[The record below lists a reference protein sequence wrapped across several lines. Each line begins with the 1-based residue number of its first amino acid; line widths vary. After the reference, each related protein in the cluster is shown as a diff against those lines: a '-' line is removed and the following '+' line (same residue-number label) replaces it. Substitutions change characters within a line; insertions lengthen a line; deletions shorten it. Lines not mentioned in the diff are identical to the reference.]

1 MSTARTDTAAGMS
14 AATAGRIESAII
26 LLCAASLLFIFQPF
40 SKMLSGIGMGL
51 VVVGGLAFNLV
62 PLCQPGRP
70 SRDLWKAAG
79 IVVIV
84 FLMILALALG
94 SAWLYGLYLK
104 AQRG

>member
-14 AATAGRIESAII
+14 ATTAGRIESAII

-40 SKMLSGIGMGL
+40 SKLLSGIGMGL

-70 SRDLWKAAG
+70 ARDLWKAAG

-84 FLMILALALG
+84 FLVILALALG

-104 AQRG
+104 GQRG